1 MIIFVLFSSEL
12 LAKVDAVLERARNDV
27 DDLSY
32 YPTSPVSDKR
42 RSVSSTSTTSNTSL
56 VTVQSPTVSK
66 VSPHVK
72 SPVSSAVGR
81 VTSPL
86 SGRSSISSN
95 NSVTAENSVT
105 ADNTSKSLS
114 SVTDRSGQVS
124 TSDRRSPVR
133 NGPNILTLQRGRE
146 EKKVCNSY

>member
-32 YPTSPVSDKR
+32 FPTSS
-42 RSVSSTSTTSNTSL
+42 SSTSTISNTSL

-66 VSPHVK
+66 VLPHVK

-133 NGPNILTLQRGRE
+133 NGPNILTIQRGRE